1 MESLYG
7 IFEDRKVALD
17 VFPTNEYEGLQ
28 WISGFRSRSKNIK
41 FMQRSN
47 AANGDSP
54 KRRKV
59 ERISPEPVIIPD
71 TKSQSPKTF
80 VQDQEARRES
90 ALRLLAEEA
99 GETHWQL
106 STLKETTIAKG
117 KFLIKPMVSNEST
130 PSSGRR
136 HFIGPNR
143 KSAEVGFTIPL
154 RK

>member
-1 MESLYG
+1 
-7 IFEDRKVALD
+7 
-17 VFPTNEYEGLQ
+17 
-28 WISGFRSRSKNIK
+28 
-41 FMQRSN
+41 MQRSN

-59 ERISPEPVIIPD
+59 EQIPPEPVIIPD
-71 TKSQSPKTF
+71 AKSQSPKTF
-80 VQDQEARRES
+80 MQDQEARRES

-99 GETHWQL
+99 GETQWQL
-106 STLKETTIAKG
+106 STLKETSIPKE
-117 KFLIKPMVSNEST
+117 KFLIKPMVSNESA

-136 HFIGPNR
+136 QFAGPNR